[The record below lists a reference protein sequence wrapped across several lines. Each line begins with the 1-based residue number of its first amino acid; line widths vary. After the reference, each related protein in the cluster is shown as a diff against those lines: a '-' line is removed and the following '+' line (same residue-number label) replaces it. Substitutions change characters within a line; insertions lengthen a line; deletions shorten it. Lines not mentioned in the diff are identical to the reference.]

1 MMRVLLMPAVALPLL
16 ALMVVGC
23 GFLERPLERGAALV
37 YRALVAWATR
47 GALWTE
53 ARAARTRLVSL
64 AAERIRRRP
73 PLVVVGGRSYRIVNP
88 WIARVLLWT
97 QRQG

>member
-1 MMRVLLMPAVALPLL
+1 MHVFLAPRVSLPLL

-53 ARAARTRLVSL
+53 ARVARNRLISL
-64 AAERIRRRP
+64 AAERARRRP
-73 PLVVVGGRSYRIVNP
+73 PLVVVQGRPYRIVNP

-97 QRQG
+97 QRQD

>member
-1 MMRVLLMPAVALPLL
+1 MHVLLAPRVALPLL

-23 GFLERPLERGAALV
+23 GFLERPLEHGARLM

-47 GALWTE
+47 GVLLTE
-53 ARAARTRLVSL
+53 LRAGRQRLISL

-73 PLVVVGGRSYRIVNP
+73 PLVVVGQRAYRVVNP
-88 WIARVLLWT
+88 WLARLILWT
-97 QRQG
+97 QRPG

>member
-1 MMRVLLMPAVALPLL
+1 MHVFLAPRVSLPLL

-53 ARAARTRLVSL
+53 ARVARNRLISL
-64 AAERIRRRP
+64 AAERTRRRP
-73 PLVVVGGRSYRIVNP
+73 PLVVVGGRPYRIVNP

>member
-1 MMRVLLMPAVALPLL
+1 MRVLLMPAVALPLL

-23 GFLERPLERGAALV
+23 GFLERPLEHGARMV

-47 GALWTE
+47 GVLWTE
-53 ARAARTRLVSL
+53 VRAARTRLVSL

-73 PLVVVGGRSYRIVNP
+73 PLVVVHGRSYRVMNP

>member
-1 MMRVLLMPAVALPLL
+1 MHVFLAPRVSLPLL

-23 GFLERPLERGAALV
+23 GFLERPLEHGARMV